1 MPYCKPHHTIR
12 NRIIDLEVMRLE
24 LRKTSRERQVRAA
37 SGRTRA

>member
-1 MPYCKPHHTIR
+1 MPYCKPHHTVR

-24 LRKTSRERQVRAA
+24 LRKTSRLRPA

>member
-24 LRKTSRERQVRAA
+24 LRKTSRHRQVRPA